1 MSGCALR
8 RWGTGH
14 STYRPE
20 TAAAKEVEGKLAS
33 MMRERERQDC
43 MWGGAVEGSGAE
55 QVKRTTDP
63 ERVGTRPTPPSA
75 ARRTSADNSHPS
87 LFSSRTSSNAPFSR

>member
-14 STYRPE
+14 SIYRPE

-43 MWGGAVEGSGAE
+43 MWGGAVEGADPFRVSTMLNLPE
-55 QVKRTTDP
+55 QVK
-63 ERVGTRPTPPSA
+63 
-75 ARRTSADNSHPS
+75 RTSADNSHPS
-87 LFSSRTSSNAPFSR
+87 LFSSRTSSNALSSR